1 MSTYIQDPST
11 LSLQNF
17 ETYYIRNHMI
27 ISKSGK
33 VAQVGVISKTYL
45 TDNFK
50 IINTYLFQTLK
61 YFYLDFSKEMSS
73 FKVECVCV
81 WGGDSNK
88 KYTFNPWIYVFATN
102 LAAKISDDSRI
113 PNDSG

>member
-73 FKVECVCV
+73 FKVECVCGG
-81 WGGDSNK
+81 GGDSNK
-88 KYTFNPWIYVFATN
+88 KYTFNP
-102 LAAKISDDSRI
+102 
-113 PNDSG
+113 

>member
-17 ETYYIRNHMI
+17 ETYYISNHMI

-61 YFYLDFSKEMSS
+61 CFYLDFSKEMSS
-73 FKVECVCV
+73 SFKVECVCV
-81 WGGDSNK
+81 CVGGWIVTRNTPSIPESMSLRQIWLP
-88 KYTFNPWIYVFATN
+88 KYLMTVDT
-102 LAAKISDDSRI
+102 K
-113 PNDSG
+113 